1 MSVIAV
7 CLSFLRPLLHSCEDE
22 TSLSLSAVLYHHAM
36 NINVPVKHW
45 REYWRTI
52 MRSYH
57 CVCEQLLYKWTWLA
71 LLPQWIYFFAW
82 NVWEQLAQV
91 FYWLDVVPV
100 MTVKASVKM
109 MTCLCLAGVVYDD
122 VLCVT
127 CRRCLWWW
135 RVVCH
140 MQEVLLFPAMKPD
153 VQKKKDE
160 TDTKK
165 SDEQQ
170 QQQQ

>member
-122 VLCVT
+122 VSCVT

-135 RVVCH
+135 RVVCD

-160 TDTKK
+160 TDAKK